1 MASGLPTQDFIP
13 IESIRDGV
21 VMLKTGEYR
30 NIIMTSSLNLALKS
44 SDEQTAIYMQ
54 FQNLLNTLDFPIQI
68 FVQSRRLDIRPYL
81 SILEKRQGEVKED
94 LLKIQISEYIEFVK
108 NFTDESNI
116 MTKHFFVV
124 VPYLPGT
131 AIGSS
136 KNLGFGSEQKSGD
149 VFEQSKVQLH
159 ERVSIIISGL
169 ARFGIRST
177 LLTTEEVVELFYKE
191 FNPGEQDH
199 ITAAAVLNR

>member
-1 MASGLPTQDFIP
+1 MTSGLPTQDFIP

-21 VMLKTGEYR
+21 IILKNGEYR
-30 NIIMTSSLNLALKS
+30 NIIMTSSINLALKS

-54 FQNLLNTLDFPIQI
+54 FQNLLNTIDFPIQI
-68 FVQSRRLDIRPYL
+68 FTQSRRLDIRPYL

-124 VPYLPGT
+124 VPYLAASGF
-131 AIGSS
+131 GSS
-136 KNLGFGSEQKSGD
+136 RGLGFGSEQKSGD
-149 VFEQSKVQLH
+149 TFEQSKIQLK
-159 ERVSIIISGL
+159 ERVSVIISGL
-169 ARFGIRST
+169 SRFGVRST

-199 ITAAAVLNR
+199 ITATLDK